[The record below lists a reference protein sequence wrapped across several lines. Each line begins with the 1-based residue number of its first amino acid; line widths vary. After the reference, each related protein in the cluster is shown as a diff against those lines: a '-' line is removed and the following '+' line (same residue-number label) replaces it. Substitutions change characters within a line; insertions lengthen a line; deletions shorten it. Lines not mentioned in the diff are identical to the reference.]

1 METKSKIEVL
11 EVSLDQAGLKTSR
24 KVMSSLNLITWIG
37 ESASS
42 GSTGVVHLRNLPDA
56 RVYLLLMADGNQG
69 IFPLN
74 GRSAAELTASL
85 QVFSLMQNFERSA
98 SAHQDHHSSSNS
110 DQQHDRTSNNH
121 HRPTNGHNGEAMTE
135 AQRRYLFRLMAEK
148 KNLKGKDAENFI
160 KQEFEVVSLHEID
173 KTSASRYIDRL
184 VKGGGA
190 S

>member
-1 METKSKIEVL
+1 MEAKPKIEVL

-24 KVMSSLNLITWIG
+24 KVMSSQSLINWIG
-37 ESASS
+37 ESASG

-56 RVYLLLMADGNQG
+56 RVYLLMTSGGNQG
-69 IFPLN
+69 LFPLN
-74 GRSAAELTASL
+74 GKSAAELTASVQL
-85 QVFSLMQNFERSA
+85 FSLMQNLERSS
-98 SAHQDHHSSSNS
+98 SAHQDANSNGNS
-110 DQQHDRTSNNH
+110 EHQNNSASNNH
-121 HRPTNGHNGEAMTE
+121 HRPTNGHNGEGMTE

-173 KTSASRYIDRL
+173 KNSASRYIDRL
-184 VKGGGA
+184 LKGGGG